1 MKSDDLNKYLV
12 AQSNFYETA
21 IQEIKNSKKIS
32 HWMWYIFPQIQGLGN
47 SEVSKKYS
55 IKSIKQ
61 GRDYLEHKILYPRLI
76 KATTYVYQIE
86 DRTALEIFGHT
97 DNLKFKSSMS
107 LFSILSIN
115 DTLFDKVLNKY
126 YNGVL
131 CKKTQLWFKN
141 QKHYN

>member
-107 LFSILSIN
+107 LFSILSTN
-115 DTLFDKVLNKY
+115 DTLFEKVLNKY

-141 QKHYN
+141 QKNYN

>member
-97 DNLKFKSSMS
+97 DNLKFQSSMT

-141 QKHYN
+141 QKNYN